1 MGQKYIES
9 IDTNGDGEPDCEVYS
24 YTFAANVTVAIDPYF
39 SVHLAES
46 GRIYFLTT
54 ITKTKDLDNPDNWP
68 EGYDPTHDYLCIDSL
83 NYEQDP
89 NIHLHNSS
97 NCWAEPK
104 MIAITKEIEEYGNNH
119 TNPAYGWGRESYEMV
134 GEWKSHNNV
143 LFSFSEQ
150 AKHVDFDRNEKNKG
164 FGYFFFKAVKRFLG
178 IM

>member
-89 NIHLHNSS
+89 NIHLHNSQEAFDS
-97 NCWAEPK
+97 LK
-104 MIAITKEIEEYGNNH
+104 KEVSKSFILFISIEIDMF
-119 TNPAYGWGRESYEMV
+119 S
-134 GEWKSHNNV
+134 
-143 LFSFSEQ
+143 LFR
-150 AKHVDFDRNEKNKG
+150 K
-164 FGYFFFKAVKRFLG
+164 
-178 IM
+178 